1 MGPVFSLAVP
11 WGVIPFPSVYSNLNL
26 GILFVLAASS
36 ISVYSIM
43 VSGWVS
49 NSKYS
54 IDAAVRAAA
63 LMISYEVAIELIILC
78 VCIPTNSFNLSYII
92 AGQEGIWN
100 VIPLFPMFVLFC
112 VSALAEIHWRVLG
125 EIAVCYDNVYI
136 PHKGQ
141 GDAYILNYKT
151 NARGFALIPKC
162 KSGFV
167 WWDYFASPH
176 HAN

>member
-1 MGPVFSLAVP
+1 MMSKHKMAPG
-11 WGVIPFPSVYSNLNL
+11 SVNT
-26 GILFVLAASS
+26 FV
-36 ISVYSIM
+36 
-43 VSGWVS
+43 
-49 NSKYS
+49 
-54 IDAAVRAAA
+54 
-63 LMISYEVAIELIILC
+63 
-78 VCIPTNSFNLSYII
+78 
-92 AGQEGIWN
+92 Q
-100 VIPLFPMFVLFC
+100 
-112 VSALAEIHWRVLG
+112 RVLG